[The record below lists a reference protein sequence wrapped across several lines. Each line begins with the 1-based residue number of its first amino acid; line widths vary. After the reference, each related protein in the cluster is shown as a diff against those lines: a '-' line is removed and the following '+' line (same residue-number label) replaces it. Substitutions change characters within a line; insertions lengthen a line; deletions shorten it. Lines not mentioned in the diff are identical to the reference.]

1 MTNKERQAALDKN
14 KWAESAREHC
24 DLSGAMVYCDF
35 CEAQHGEQCA
45 ASQGEREAGCL
56 CAKAHNRMTR
66 KKVG

>member
-24 DLSGAMVYCDF
+24 DLSGAMVYCEF
-35 CEAQHGEQCA
+35 CGARNGEQCA
-45 ASQGEREAGCL
+45 ASQSEREAGCL

-66 KKVG
+66 KKV